1 MQNLVAEFFQLN
13 RSNDTSGGLP
23 SFQVEHLRYHNYSWN
38 YSALRFMKA
47 CIKVSKALKRIKS
60 TINCQLIEE
69 IQNDQY
75 KKYSFFDDLR
85 DGSKQM
91 SIAFMF
97 AI

>member
-1 MQNLVAEFFQLN
+1 
-13 RSNDTSGGLP
+13 
-23 SFQVEHLRYHNYSWN
+23 
-38 YSALRFMKA
+38 MKA
-47 CIKVSKALKRIKS
+47 CIKVSEALKRIKS